1 MSSLRQTIVH
11 AWSFGL
17 INQHSWLVSSVGK
30 ALHRYRK
37 GHGFKSRTGLIF
49 FIFFFS
55 GLLFTTAYV
64 VFITAKIAF
73 IFTVDNV
80 NWPPWRVYTRVY
92 NLLKLIRRTLYNI
105 SIHLLHTLP
114 YTFPKIL
121 ARRIRWKIKAS
132 WVLRSFPLFS
142 GFKTI

>member
-17 INQHSWLVSSVGK
+17 AQLVKHYTGIAKVMGSNPVQ
-30 ALHRYRK
+30 AL
-37 GHGFKSRTGLIF
+37 FF
-49 FIFFFS
+49 FIFYFFS
-55 GLLFTTAYV
+55 GLLFTTTYV
-64 VFITAKIAF
+64 LFITAKIAF

-80 NWPPWRVYTRVY
+80 NWPPWRVYTRVC

-105 SIHLLHTLP
+105 RIHLLHTLP
-114 YTFPKIL
+114 CTFPKEL

-142 GFKTI
+142 GFKRI

>member
-1 MSSLRQTIVH
+1 MSTDHLD
-11 AWSFGL
+11 WSTNTVGL
-17 INQHSWLVSSVGK
+17 LAQLVKHYTGIAKVMGSNPVQ
-30 ALHRYRK
+30 AL
-37 GHGFKSRTGLIF
+37 
-49 FIFFFS
+49 FIFIFYFFS

-80 NWPPWRVYTRVY
+80 NWPPWRVCTRVY
-92 NLLKLIRRTLYNI
+92 NLLKLIRRILYNI

-114 YTFPKIL
+114 YTFPKV
-121 ARRIRWKIKAS
+121 RRIRWKIKAS

-142 GFKTI
+142 GFKRI